1 MLRNFISI
9 AITSKEI
16 DTNRPSNSQILIS
29 KESNGI
35 HNNNDSNKNNN
46 DSNHKSNDNNNYNSS
61 TNSSNSI
68 IAIIAVTIIKR
79 VFPNGGTGR
88 IPH

>member
-16 DTNRPSNSQILIS
+16 DMNRPSNSQILIS

-35 HNNNDSNKNNN
+35 HNNNEVVIK
-46 DSNHKSNDNNNYNSS
+46 
-61 TNSSNSI
+61 TIMIAITRLMI
-68 IAIIAVTIIKR
+68 IIIIIAVLIVVI
-79 VFPNGGTGR
+79 V
-88 IPH
+88 